1 MLDAN
6 IQEQLKAY
14 LERLEQPIQLITS
27 LDESG
32 NSEQM
37 RELVNEIAALSD
49 KVSVIKSNDSELV
62 PSFRVAPLNNIE
74 QRGVARFAGLPMGH
88 EFTSLV
94 LALLQMGGYPPK
106 VDASVIE
113 QIMIQPTSADQNT
126 ACTMPFGTEWAA
138 FLVSSEVWADAS

>member
-27 LDESG
+27 LDDSG

-49 KVSVIKSNDSELV
+49 KI
-62 PSFRVAPLNNIE
+62 
-74 QRGVARFAGLPMGH
+74 
-88 EFTSLV
+88 
-94 LALLQMGGYPPK
+94 
-106 VDASVIE
+106 
-113 QIMIQPTSADQNT
+113 
-126 ACTMPFGTEWAA
+126 
-138 FLVSSEVWADAS
+138 